1 MTQIP
6 IVLKELYRA
15 ISQRA
20 AEGKTPHNK
29 LRSLEGDVNLGRR
42 MRSSH

>member
-6 IVLKELYRA
+6 IILTESDRA

-29 LRSLEGDVNLGRR
+29 WRSLEGDVNLGLG
-42 MRSSH
+42 MRNSH